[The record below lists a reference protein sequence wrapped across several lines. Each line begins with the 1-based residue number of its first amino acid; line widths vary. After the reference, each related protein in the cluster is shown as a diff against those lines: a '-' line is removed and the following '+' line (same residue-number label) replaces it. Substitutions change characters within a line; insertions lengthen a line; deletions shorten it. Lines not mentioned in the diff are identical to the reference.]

1 MFGQTFGIIL
11 DRIQCTIREYPPRTS
26 TGALGEAILEQFR
39 LVELIIRYDGYSN
52 TSGTV
57 LYSIIN
63 DIKALI
69 TLVQSFTSTT
79 SSILTVV
86 YTFLLSIPLD

>member
-1 MFGQTFGIIL
+1 MIGVIP

-39 LVELIIRYDGYSN
+39 LVELIVPLDGYSS

-57 LYSIIN
+57 
-63 DIKALI
+63 
-69 TLVQSFTSTT
+69 
-79 SSILTVV
+79 
-86 YTFLLSIPLD
+86 